1 MTAVVH
7 AYRHLYRQGLKAIR
21 YSTPARHVLRST
33 LRSSFRSSPL
43 EDFDQPRI
51 DNTLAFMQRAAET
64 NGLEHKILRNIL
76 MTRYWETPQIAK
88 ESRILKMLG
97 LGKEEYRLRKDA
109 SKHFNLT
116 LERLND
122 SLGTC
127 LK

>member
-109 SKHFNLT
+109 F
-116 LERLND
+116 EAFQFD
-122 SLGTC
+122 P
-127 LK
+127 